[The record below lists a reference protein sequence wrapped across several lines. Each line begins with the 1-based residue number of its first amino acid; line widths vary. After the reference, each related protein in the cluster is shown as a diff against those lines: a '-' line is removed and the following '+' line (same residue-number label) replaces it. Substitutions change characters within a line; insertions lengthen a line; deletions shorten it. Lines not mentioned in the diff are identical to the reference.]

1 MQNELMIDELDS
13 VTGGEIKCNRHTVAI
28 ELDKGTLTFT
38 SFTCNGQLLSF
49 GTTWTPTAPK

>member
-1 MQNELMIDELDS
+1 MTGEMLIDDLDA

-28 ELDKGTLTFT
+28 ELSKGTLTFT

-49 GTTWTPTAPK
+49 GTTWTPTTPK